1 MQITLF
7 DGSREAVGIH
17 WPFLSIIITDPKP
30 LLFQPKHAVD
40 TKLHGLNLFN
50 SSGKFI
56 LRILH
61 LDPYHLRI
69 QPLGRQRKWPCP
81 MIKSGIALCGI
92 AKLILRRIFIV
103 MPKSIFILFAPFVSI
118 AETQETLAL

>member
-1 MQITLF
+1 
-7 DGSREAVGIH
+7 
-17 WPFLSIIITDPKP
+17 
-30 LLFQPKHAVD
+30 
-40 TKLHGLNLFN
+40 
-50 SSGKFI
+50 
-56 LRILH
+56 
-61 LDPYHLRI
+61 
-69 QPLGRQRKWPCP
+69 